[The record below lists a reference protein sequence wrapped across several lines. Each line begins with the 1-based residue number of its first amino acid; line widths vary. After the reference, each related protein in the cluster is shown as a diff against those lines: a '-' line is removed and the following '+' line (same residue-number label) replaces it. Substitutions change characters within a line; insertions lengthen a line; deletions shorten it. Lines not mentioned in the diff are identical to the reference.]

1 MSEPETISLASTY
14 PFIVTKE
21 YRRFVEFCDAC
32 RRQRYI
38 GICFGLPGVGKTL
51 SAREYAGWDTSGT
64 RLVDASNRAILYTPG
79 VANNPR
85 QILNDIE
92 RLRERLSYRVVDTS
106 PPSFEPKPWPPPDCT
121 ELLIID
127 EADRLKMAALEQV
140 RDCYDRGC
148 FGVVLIGMPGIEKR
162 LSRYAQLYSR
172 VGFLHQ
178 YRPLCD
184 EELQLILQQKWSQM
198 GLTLQANDFTDT
210 EAVAAIARFTNGKFR
225 VVQRLF
231 AQIERI
237 LQINNL
243 QVITKEVVDAASAG
257 LLIGPT

>member
-1 MSEPETISLASTY
+1 MIEPETISAALTY

-38 GICFGLPGVGKTL
+38 GICFGPPGVGKTL

-64 RLVDASNRAILYTPG
+64 RLVDASNRAILYTPS

-85 QILNDIE
+85 QILNDIQ
-92 RLRERLSYRVVDTS
+92 RLRERLSYRVLDTS

-140 RDCYDRGC
+140 RDCYDRNC

-172 VGFLHQ
+172 VGFVHQ
-178 YRPLCD
+178 YRPLSV
-184 EELQLILQQKWSQM
+184 EELQGILQQKWGDL
-198 GLTLQANDFTDT
+198 GLKLQASDFTDT
-210 EAVAAIARFTNGKFR
+210 ETVTAIARMTNGNFR
-225 VVQRLF
+225 LVQRLF

-243 QVITKEVVDAASAG
+243 QVITKEVVETARES
-257 LLIGPT
+257 LVIGTA